1 MNLEVSN
8 RNVFGKSLSS
18 YRKKDKIPGIVYGK
32 HLSESVSIFFDRLP
46 FIKIY
51 EEKGYSMPINLV
63 GDGINELVLIYDI
76 QVDPVKNSVLHVDFH
91 AVKADEKTEAEV
103 SIVLVGEAPVEKQGL
118 GKIELVKDSVL
129 VEGLPNDLP
138 QNISVDLSKME
149 SIGDG
154 IFVKDLLID
163 NKISIKDSFD
173 LPIVAVVEIEDEKDE
188 EELDESEE
196 EIQN

>member
-8 RNVFGKSLSS
+8 RNVFWKSLSS
-18 YRKKDKIPGIVYGK
+18 YRKKDKIPWIVYGK

-63 GDGINELVLIYDI
+63 WDWINELVLIYDI

-103 SIVLVGEAPVEKQGL
+103 SIVLVWEAPVEKQWL
-118 GKIELVKDSVL
+118 WKIELVKDSVL

-149 SIGDG
+149 SIWDW